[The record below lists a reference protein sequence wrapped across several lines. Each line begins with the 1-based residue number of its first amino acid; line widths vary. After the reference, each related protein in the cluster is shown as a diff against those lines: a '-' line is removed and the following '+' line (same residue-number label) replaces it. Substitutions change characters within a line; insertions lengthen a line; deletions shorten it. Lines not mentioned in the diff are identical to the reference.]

1 MKAVKLMLST
11 FLILFSM
18 IANAQKV
25 KLTEGSLDNWSNDT
39 AYNIIFTYDGMH
51 VGDYKTEEDY
61 IADHTEALN
70 KKKPGMGDEWAV
82 KWRSNKKDIFEP
94 KFTDM
99 FSTYTGSSIKNDA
112 TYTIIVHTIQT
123 NVGFNVAGGMFM
135 GSSKSAFVD
144 AEVTVVK
151 TSEPTKKIAVITI
164 DGAKGRTGN
173 TTSGAVNDGGLRIS
187 ESYASAGKALAKFIK
202 KDKD

>member
-1 MKAVKLMLST
+1 MKLISTTFFIAFAML
-11 FLILFSM
+11 
-18 IANAQKV
+18 AHAQKV

-39 AYNIIFTYDGMH
+39 AYNIIFTYDSMH
-51 VGDYKTEEDY
+51 VGDYKNEEDY
-61 IADHTEALN
+61 IADHKDALN
-70 KKKPGMGDEWAV
+70 KKKPGMGDQWAIN
-82 KWRSNKKDIFEP
+82 WRSNKKDIFEP
-94 KFTDM
+94 KFIEM
-99 FSTYTGSSIKNDA
+99 FSNFTGSTVCHDA

-151 TSEPTKKIAVITI
+151 TSDPAKKIAVITI

-187 ESYASAGKALAKFIK
+187 ESYASAGKALAKFLK
-202 KDKD
+202 KQ